1 MTGTGALTISIISS
15 LQRRKMV
22 WWNSRPSADVISFRL
37 WPDEKAGPSLR
48 MAMQRTC
55 RHYIASSL
63 IAISSRIFEHFATLP
78 DAVTEF
84 IKLRSALYRQG
95 TILVPKQAD
104 LLSLLKK
111 QIHLFHLD
119 RVVSQSQIQQPDG
132 SKQYLYYINM
142 LVGLK

>member
-1 MTGTGALTISIISS
+1 LTISIISS

-55 RHYIASSL
+55 RHYITSCL
-63 IAISSRIFEHFATLP
+63 IAISCRIFEHFATLP

-84 IKLRSALYRQG
+84 IKLRSALHRQG
-95 TILVPKQAD
+95 TILVTKQAD
-104 LLSLLKK
+104 LLSL
-111 QIHLFHLD
+111 LD

-132 SKQYLYYINM
+132 SKQYLYYINI
-142 LVGLK
+142 VGLK

>member
-1 MTGTGALTISIISS
+1 LTISIISS

-55 RHYIASSL
+55 RHYITSCL
-63 IAISSRIFEHFATLP
+63 IAISCRIFEHFATLP

-111 QIHLFHLD
+111 HIRPFHLE
-119 RVVSQSQIQQPDG
+119 RVTSQTQSQQPWSG
-132 SKQYLYYINM
+132 ST
-142 LVGLK
+142 